1 METPKF
7 ADKKDIFISYRR
19 DRGSDWARY
28 LKTRLEAAGYR
39 VFLDLDNMHSNSFK
53 TQLFHRIEDATD
65 FLLLCTEGALDSN
78 ENIRADD
85 WVREEIKHA
94 FEQKKNIVPLLKP
107 QFKWPADLPEALSE
121 LPDLQAVNCYAEYDP
136 FDRIVALL
144 DSKKRAVKISQSG
157 AGRVFVGILCACAM
171 AFIGFWMWKDAEK
184 QTEPISVPPGPGATE
199 LTGTLEGRD
208 LPEKETKTT
217 ENKPSESETVSGGN
231 ATNAKPKE
239 AKPEDAEKKNV
250 PEKQSDTEQK
260 DTASATQKT
269 DDATKAKTQSGMSE
283 ETKNAEEKG
292 ESPKVVPPPKPVK
305 ESPKVE
311 PPSEKPPANEPP
323 PNMEQSLFIEIASDK
338 PSLEKIQRLVD
349 AGVDV
354 NIKVEIDG
362 KTYTPLALAKAL
374 DNKEIV
380 ALLEKA
386 GAKE

>member
-1 METPKF
+1 MEPPKF

-94 FEQKKNIVPLLKP
+94 FEQKKNIIPLLKP
-107 QFKWPADLPEALSE
+107 QFKWPANLPEALSE

-144 DSKKRAVKISQSG
+144 DSKKRAVKISPSG

-171 AFIGFWMWKDAEK
+171 AFIGFWMWKNAEK
-184 QTEPISVPPGPGATE
+184 QTDPISGPAGKEATE
-199 LTGTLEGRD
+199 LTGTLGSRD
-208 LPEKETKTT
+208 LTEKETG
-217 ENKPSESETVSGGN
+217 ENKPSDSEAAFGGN
-231 ATNAKPKE
+231 VVNPEPTKN
-239 AKPEDAEKKNV
+239 KPEDAEKKNV
-250 PEKQSDTEQK
+250 PEKQSVAEQK
-260 DTASATQKT
+260 DATSATQKT
-269 DDATKAKTQSGMSE
+269 DDATKAETQNGTSE
-283 ETKNAEEKG
+283 ETKNPEEKG
-292 ESPKVVPPPKPVK
+292 KG
-305 ESPKVE
+305 E
-311 PPSEKPPANEPP
+311 PPQPADELP
-323 PNMEQSLFIEIASDK
+323 PNMEQSLFIEIASEK
-338 PSLEKIQRLVD
+338 PNLEKIQRLVD

-354 NIKVEIDG
+354 NTKVEIDG
-362 KTYTPLALAKAL
+362 KTYTPLSLAKAL
-374 DNKEIV
+374 ENKEVV
-380 ALLEKA
+380 ALLEKS